1 MNLTNYID
9 EIPNFPKDGILF
21 KDICPLLRSPEAWT
35 FVIQQLGFFCEELQ
49 PDYIAGIE
57 SRGFIVGSSL
67 STAEKIP
74 FVPIRKGGKL
84 PGNVIGVDYTLEYGQ
99 DRLEVQSNIFKG
111 SKVLLVDD
119 LLATGG
125 TIGTSII
132 LLGLANAKVVGC
144 GFIIELSE
152 LNGRSH
158 IKDIPVKSL
167 ITYDDA

>member
-49 PDYIAGIE
+49 PDYIAGIK

-111 SKVLLVDD
+111 SKVV
-119 LLATGG
+119 
-125 TIGTSII
+125 TS
-132 LLGLANAKVVGC
+132 GFEPSGKVRWDKD
-144 GFIIELSE
+144 S
-152 LNGRSH
+152 SH
-158 IKDIPVKSL
+158 DSFLRPSIPKIYSPINNIK
-167 ITYDDA
+167 